1 VLLSIY
7 QFLFGTASLQTFDTV
22 AVYVP
27 LDPILKTFLFCLIL
41 YLLRVYTPTP
51 TNNFFTNNKSCVIKF
66 CMLLVCYVMLLQLQT
81 ELLKNVTSDGTPT
94 KLVAV
99 GIGNLIDEDELK
111 LIASEPDDKNV
122 ILADD
127 YDSLNSVAEQVVV
140 ATCEGC

>member
-1 VLLSIY
+1 
-7 QFLFGTASLQTFDTV
+7 
-22 AVYVP
+22 
-27 LDPILKTFLFCLIL
+27 
-41 YLLRVYTPTP
+41 
-51 TNNFFTNNKSCVIKF
+51 
-66 CMLLVCYVMLLQLQT
+66 MLLQLQT